1 MRLGLS
7 TLLLLVTIVALGT
20 AIAVQDR
27 EPALVTIEQQN
38 DIWMLNDEQLARSL
52 WDDTSEVLPLSQSH
66 ALATANEIVEYL
78 TRHEDQFRFRDLLLE
93 SVSLVRV
100 ENMQQSWAYQIFVSA
115 CTDGQR
121 GSPELSFLLLMDG
134 SIAMDP
140 DEYWPA
146 LIKFMQDFDSEKEL
160 EIVGSMFE

>member
-1 MRLGLS
+1 MRIGLS
-7 TLLLLVTIVALGT
+7 TLLLLVTIAALAT
-20 AIAVQDR
+20 AIATKDHDP
-27 EPALVTIEQQN
+27 ELATIEKYS
-38 DIWMLNDEQLARSL
+38 DIWLLTEQQLARSL
-52 WDDTSEVLPLSQSH
+52 WEDKSTPPPLSQAE
-66 ALATANEIVEYL
+66 ALKTANRLVAHL
-78 TRHEDQFRFRDLLLE
+78 TSCEDEFRFRELLLQ

-100 ENMQQSWAYQIFVSA
+100 EFRQESWAYQIFVS
-115 CTDGQR
+115 T
-121 GSPELSFLLLMDG
+121 SSNHPEFAFLLLMDG